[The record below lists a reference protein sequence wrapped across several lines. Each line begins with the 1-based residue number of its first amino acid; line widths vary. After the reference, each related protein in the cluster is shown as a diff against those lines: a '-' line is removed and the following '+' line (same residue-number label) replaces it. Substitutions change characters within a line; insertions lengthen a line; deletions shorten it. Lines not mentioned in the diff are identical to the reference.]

1 MTVTAKDIKFG
12 AQSAAQDFETI
23 FVEQWSR
30 VYGVVFRLLGDKVE
44 AEDLALETFWQLY
57 RNPPAKR
64 ENLNGWLYRVAVNL
78 GLNAL
83 RARKRRA
90 RYEEEAGSFAFD
102 NNRASEPENEVERAE
117 RRREV
122 QAVLVR
128 MKPRSAKLLVLRH
141 SGLSYK
147 ELAAAVKGK
156 PSSVGN
162 RWPVPRMNLN
172 GFIASCKENE
182 DAFIR
187 WRDQGIFG

>member
-1 MTVTAKDIKFG
+1 MRAKATAFWVTLMTVTAKDIKFG
-12 AQSAAQDFETI
+12 AQSATQDFETI

-30 VYGVVFRLLGDKVE
+30 VYSVIFRLVGDKVE

-57 RNPPAKR
+57 HNPPAKR

-83 RARKRRA
+83 RARKRRT
-90 RYEEEAGSFAFD
+90 RYEEEAGSLAFD
-102 NNRASEPENEVERAE
+102 TNRTSEPESEVERAE

-147 ELAAAVKGK
+147 ELAAAVNVK
-156 PSSVGN
+156 PSSVGKLLA
-162 RWPVPRMNLN
+162 RAEEEFERTYHQLL
-172 GFIASCKENE
+172 GE
-182 DAFIR
+182 
-187 WRDQGIFG
+187 